1 MQTIDELIEG
11 FTTIPFLFIG
21 SGLSRRYYNLPNWTD
36 LLKDMVFKFKS
47 DEFAFI
53 SYVQE
58 AKKYDN
64 PYGRNPKIAS
74 LIENDFNELWFRDKK
89 IRRLD
94 DFYLEKVKNGCSPF
108 KAEIAYYLKQKS
120 ILNSKYKDEVTLL
133 SNVAKKSIAGII
145 TTNYDLF
152 LEKYWVCTFSYGVGC
167 TQLIPKY

>member
-89 IRRLD
+89 MGLYFFLWSRL
-94 DFYLEKVKNGCSPF
+94 YT
-108 KAEIAYYLKQKS
+108 I
-120 ILNSKYKDEVTLL
+120 NSKILK
-133 SNVAKKSIAGII
+133 
-145 TTNYDLF
+145 
-152 LEKYWVCTFSYGVGC
+152 
-167 TQLIPKY
+167 